1 MTLTKR
7 KGSPMTETVTLAQV
21 EALAAQLPLTERL
34 QLVAHV
40 CEQLSVTLPALTMT
54 QQATDQKEQGHTATL
69 AQWLAECEVVAE
81 LWTGEFD
88 SADDLRRMRDE
99 R

>member
-1 MTLTKR
+1 
-7 KGSPMTETVTLAQV
+7 MTETVTLAQV

-54 QQATDQKEQGHTATL
+54 QQTPAPQEHGPIAQLT
-69 AQWLAECEVVAE
+69 QWLAECDAVAE

-88 SADDLRRMRDE
+88 SADELRRLREE

>member
-1 MTLTKR
+1 
-7 KGSPMTETVTLAQV
+7 MTETVTLAQV
-21 EALAAQLPLTERL
+21 EALAARLPLTERL

-40 CEQLSVTLPALTMT
+40 CEHLSVVLPALTMEG
-54 QQATDQKEQGHTATL
+54 QATEQKEQGHASQL
-69 AQWLAECEVVAE
+69 KQWLAECETVAE

>member
-1 MTLTKR
+1 
-7 KGSPMTETVTLAQV
+7 MTETVTLAQV
-21 EALAAQLPLTERL
+21 EALAARLPLTERL

-40 CEQLSVTLPALTMT
+40 CEHLSVVLPALTMEG
-54 QQATDQKEQGHTATL
+54 QAAEQKEQGHTSQL
-69 AQWLAECEVVAE
+69 KQWLAECETVAE

-88 SADDLRRMRDE
+88 SAGDLRCMRDE

>member
-1 MTLTKR
+1 
-7 KGSPMTETVTLAQV
+7 MTETVTLAQV
-21 EALAAQLPLTERL
+21 EALAAQLPLAERL

-40 CEQLSVTLPALTMT
+40 CEQLSVTLPAITVER
-54 QQATDQKEQGHTATL
+54 QATGQKEQGQTAKL
-69 AQWLAECEVVAE
+69 EQWLAECEAVAE

-88 SADDLRRMRDE
+88 SAVDLRRMRDE

>member
-1 MTLTKR
+1 
-7 KGSPMTETVTLAQV
+7 MTETVTLAQV
-21 EALAAQLPLTERL
+21 EALAAQLPLAERL

-40 CEQLSVTLPALTMT
+40 CEQLSATLPAITMER
-54 QQATDQKEQGHTATL
+54 QATDQQEQGHTAKL
-69 AQWLAECEVVAE
+69 QQWLAECDAVAE

-88 SADDLRRMRDE
+88 SAADVRRMRDE

>member
-1 MTLTKR
+1 
-7 KGSPMTETVTLAQV
+7 MTETVTLAQV
-21 EALAAQLPLTERL
+21 EALVALLPLAERL

-40 CEQLSVTLPALTMT
+40 CEQLSVTLSAVTGE
-54 QQATDQKEQGHTATL
+54 QQATDQKEQGHTAKFE
-69 AQWLAECEVVAE
+69 QWLAECEAVAE

-88 SADDLRRMRDE
+88 AAVDLRRMRNE

>member
-1 MTLTKR
+1 M
-7 KGSPMTETVTLAQV
+7 
-21 EALAAQLPLTERL
+21 AAQLPLTERL

-54 QQATDQKEQGHTATL
+54 QQTPAPQEHGQTAQLT
-69 AQWLAECEVVAE
+69 QWLAECDAVAE

-88 SADDLRRMRDE
+88 SANDLRRMREE

>member
-1 MTLTKR
+1 
-7 KGSPMTETVTLAQV
+7 MTETVTLAQV
-21 EALAAQLPLTERL
+21 EALAAQLPPTERL

-54 QQATDQKEQGHTATL
+54 QQSNGPKGTRTNRQLT
-69 AQWLAECEVVAE
+69 QWLAECDAVAE

-88 SADDLRRMRDE
+88 SAEDLRRMRDE

>member
-1 MTLTKR
+1 M
-7 KGSPMTETVTLAQV
+7 SEPVTLAQV
-21 EALAAQLPLTERL
+21 EALAARLPLSERL

-40 CEQLSVTLPALTMT
+40 CEQLSVALPAITMT
-54 QQATDQKEQGHTATL
+54 PQTTASKEHGQTTNL
-69 AQWLAECEVVAE
+69 TQWLGECEAVAE

-88 SADDLRRMRDE
+88 SASDLRRMRDE

>member
-1 MTLTKR
+1 
-7 KGSPMTETVTLAQV
+7 MTETVTLAQV

-40 CEQLSVTLPALTMT
+40 CEQLGVTLPAITMT
-54 QQATDQKEQGHTATL
+54 QQATAPKEHGQPAQLT
-69 AQWLAECEVVAE
+69 QWLAECEAVAE

-88 SADDLRRMRDE
+88 SADDLRRMREE

>member
-1 MTLTKR
+1 
-7 KGSPMTETVTLAQV
+7 MTETVTLAQV
-21 EALAAQLPLTERL
+21 EALAARLPVTERL

-40 CEQLSVTLPALTMT
+40 CEQLSVVLPPLTMEG
-54 QQATDQKEQGHTATL
+54 QATKQSEQGYASQL
-69 AQWLAECEVVAE
+69 NQWLAECESVAE

>member
-1 MTLTKR
+1 
-7 KGSPMTETVTLAQV
+7 MTEPVTLAQV
-21 EALAAQLPLTERL
+21 EALAARLPLTERL

-40 CEQLSVTLPALTMT
+40 CEQLSVVLPALTT
-54 QQATDQKEQGHTATL
+54 EQQATTPKEQGQTTKL
-69 AQWLAECEVVAE
+69 TQWLAECEAVAE

-88 SADDLRRMRDE
+88 SADDLRRMREE

>member
-1 MTLTKR
+1 
-7 KGSPMTETVTLAQV
+7 MTETVTLAQV
-21 EALAAQLPLTERL
+21 EALVARLPLTERL

-40 CEQLSVTLPALTMT
+40 CEQLSVVLPALTMEG
-54 QQATDQKEQGHTATL
+54 QAAEQKEQGHVSQL
-69 AQWLAECEVVAE
+69 KQWLAECETVAE